1 MSGDGSKLESH
12 YPSASNETQQQSNAV
27 LQGKEV
33 GEANKAV
40 AGNQKKEILTAI
52 SQTPSKT
59 KDLTQGNSYSREMPK
74 IRMGTSRVI
83 PKRNRAREYS
93 NPVTKRGATHG

>member
-1 MSGDGSKLESH
+1 MSAAQEGGAEEMSGDGSKLESH

-27 LQGKEV
+27 VQGKEV

-52 SQTPSKT
+52 SQTPIENQRLNTGKFL
-59 KDLTQGNSYSREMPK
+59 LTRDAQN
-74 IRMGTSRVI
+74 
-83 PKRNRAREYS
+83 
-93 NPVTKRGATHG
+93 